1 MAESSAASPANIP
14 PGLNSSQWEA
24 IKRLRPKKEMP
35 VPTVQ
40 DSRPASIYTSDE
52 RFEQERIGL
61 FSRAPVIVAPSAF
74 LPEPNTAVA
83 MDGYRIP
90 MIVSRDSEGV
100 AHAFINACRHKGAK
114 LLENCEPVK
123 NARITCPYHAWSYG
137 FDGALMGIPR
147 HEVFPSLD
155 KAALGLVPLS
165 TFEGGGMI
173 WVGLDHKAPPAELE
187 GTDQI
192 IADFDAFGLVDM
204 YVYGRRSYEL
214 KANWKAVMEPFLEP
228 YHIHR
233 LHADSIANMFVD
245 GSNINTHFGHFLR
258 QTSGKEV
265 FDPSVLAEG
274 VSNIHKYI
282 THAYLVFPNTMV
294 ITSPYYMSVM
304 ILMPQAAAHT
314 RVDYY
319 MLLDR
324 KPDNPKAEDIASRSY
339 QIIHEVFGGEDFKAA
354 ELCQE
359 GLSSGAVEEV
369 HYGGL
374 EEMIGPF
381 HESIESF
388 LAAR

>member
-1 MAESSAASPANIP
+1 MAESTVAGSAQVP
-14 PGLNSSQWEA
+14 PGLTASQWES
-24 IKRLRPKKEMP
+24 IRQLRSSKEMP
-35 VPTVQ
+35 VPTLQ
-40 DSRPASIYTSDE
+40 DSRPAWIYTSEE
-52 RFEQERIGL
+52 RFEQERRDL
-61 FSRAPVIVAPSAF
+61 FFRAPVIVAPSAF
-74 LPEPNTAVA
+74 LPEPNSAVA
-83 MDGYRIP
+83 MDGYGVPI
-90 MIVSRDSEGV
+90 IVSRNGEGV
-100 AHAFINACRHKGAK
+100 AHVFINACRHKGAK
-114 LLENCEPVK
+114 LMESCEPVK

-137 FDGALMGIPR
+137 VDGALIGIPR
-147 HEVFPSLD
+147 QEVFPALD
-155 KAALGLVPLS
+155 KATLGLVPLS

-173 WVGLDHKAPPAELE
+173 WVGLDHKSPPAQLE
-187 GTDQI
+187 GTGQI
-192 IADFDAFGLVDM
+192 IADLDAFGLGDM

-233 LHADSIANMFVD
+233 LHANSIANMFVD

-265 FDPSVLAEG
+265 FDPSVLEAG

-282 THAYLVFPNTMV
+282 THAYLVFPNTVV

-304 ILMPQAAAHT
+304 ILMPKAAGHT

-319 MLLDR
+319 MLLDS

-359 GLSSGAVEEV
+359 GLSTGAIEEV

-381 HESIESF
+381 HKSVESF
-388 LAAR
+388 L